1 MTLSVMIFPL
11 AKVVFLMLTPLVGVA
26 SLVPFSEKY
35 STRAMA
41 EWLLLPSAKVSSGKV
56 HPDVISVISMLKNE
70 GFEVPEINMSAYMK
84 ARAMTQEFIIN

>member
-41 EWLLLPSAKVSSGKV
+41 EWLLLPFYFLNLQVLRQFF
-56 HPDVISVISMLKNE
+56 SV
-70 GFEVPEINMSAYMK
+70 F
-84 ARAMTQEFIIN
+84 